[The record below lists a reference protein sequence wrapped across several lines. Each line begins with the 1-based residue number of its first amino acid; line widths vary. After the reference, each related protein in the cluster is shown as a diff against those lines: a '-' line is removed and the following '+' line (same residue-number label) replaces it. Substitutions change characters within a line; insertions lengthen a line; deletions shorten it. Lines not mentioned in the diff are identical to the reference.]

1 MSQQTRFRT
10 TARTLPVRAA
20 ALALSLAGNAALAQT
35 ALETPAPSPKAKV
48 EQRVGITDFAVEY
61 SSPGTKGRQI
71 WGGLVPYDALWRTG
85 ANMATKL
92 TVSNDFVV
100 GGKTVPAGSYS
111 IFTIPGKSTW
121 TVILN
126 TVFEQGGTDEY
137 DQSKDAV
144 RLTVTPESLAS
155 PRERMTFLFSNTT
168 DNSSDLDLEWDKLR
182 VRIPITVDTKAQVMK
197 GIDESL
203 SQAWRP
209 HFLAARYL
217 LDSGGDLNQAL
228 AYINTSVSIKPG
240 WWNNWIK
247 AQVLAKQGKKP
258 EAIAAAEQSQ
268 TLGRGDEVYKFF
280 SEQIAKSLTEWKK

>member
-10 TARTLPVRAA
+10 TARTLPVLAA

>member
-1 MSQQTRFRT
+1 MSQQTCFRS
-10 TARTLPVRAA
+10 TARTLPVLAA
-20 ALALSLAGNAALAQT
+20 ALALSLAGNAALAQN

-48 EQRVGITDFAVEY
+48 EQRVGVTDFAVEY

-71 WGGLVPYDALWRTG
+71 WGGLVPYDELWRTG

-92 TVSNDFVV
+92 TASRDFMV

-111 IFTIPGKSTW
+111 IFTIPGKSSW

-126 TVFEQGGTDEY
+126 TNFEQGGTDEY
-137 DQSKDAV
+137 EQSKDAV

-168 DNSSDLDLEWDKLR
+168 DNSADLDLEWEKLR

-228 AYINTSVSIKPG
+228 TYINTSVAIKPG

-247 AQVLAKQGKKP
+247 AQVLAKLGKKP

-268 TLGRGDEVYKFF
+268 TLGKGDEIYKFF